1 MTEMEVYLKVR
12 KRVDELVRERD
23 RLVGRLE
30 ELDKVV
36 EKGLKSLKVKDVNKY
51 ARKRE
56 EDWDD
61 LSKAWEE
68 WTLAFERKLGEDP

>member
-36 EKGLKSLKVKDVNKY
+36 ERGLKSLKVKDVNK
-51 ARKRE
+51 
-56 EDWDD
+56 
-61 LSKAWEE
+61 
-68 WTLAFERKLGEDP
+68 

>member
-36 EKGLKSLKVKDVNKY
+36 ERGLKSLKVKDVNKY
-51 ARKRE
+51 ARKLE

-61 LSKAWEE
+61 LSRAWEE

>member
-36 EKGLKSLKVKDVNKY
+36 EKGLKNLKIKDVNKY
-51 ARKRE
+51 ARKLE

-68 WTLAFERKLGEDP
+68 WTLAFEKKLREDP

>member
-1 MTEMEVYLKVR
+1 
-12 KRVDELVRERD
+12 VDELVRERD

-51 ARKRE
+51 ARKLE

-68 WTLAFERKLGEDP
+68 WTLAFEKKLREDP

>member
-36 EKGLKSLKVKDVNKY
+36 EKGLKNLKVKDVNKY
-51 ARKRE
+51 ARKLE

>member
-51 ARKRE
+51 ARKLE

-61 LSKAWEE
+61 LSRAWEE

>member
-51 ARKRE
+51 ARKLE

-68 WTLAFERKLGEDP
+68 WTLAFEKKLREDP

>member
-36 EKGLKSLKVKDVNKY
+36 ERGLKSLKVKDVNKY
-51 ARKRE
+51 ARKLE

-61 LSKAWEE
+61 LSRAWEE
-68 WTLAFERKLGEDP
+68 WSLAFERKLGEVP

>member
-51 ARKRE
+51 ARKLE

>member
-1 MTEMEVYLKVR
+1 
-12 KRVDELVRERD
+12 VDELVRERD

-51 ARKRE
+51 ARKLE

>member
-36 EKGLKSLKVKDVNKY
+36 EKGLKGLKVKDVNKY
-51 ARKRE
+51 ARKLE

>member
-36 EKGLKSLKVKDVNKY
+36 ERSMKSLKVKDVNKY
-51 ARKRE
+51 ARKLE

-61 LSKAWEE
+61 LSRAWEE
-68 WTLAFERKLGEDP
+68 WTLAFEKKLGEGP